1 MIAAGIGCRRGAPA
15 SDIEAALHAA
25 LAALKSG
32 GRLVVNAV
40 SLETQA
46 LLLAQ
51 HRARGG
57 ELIRVAIERAAP
69 IGSAQ
74 VWRPALPVTQW
85 RWVKP

>member
-1 MIAAGIGCRRGAPA
+1 M
-15 SDIEAALHAA
+15 
-25 LAALKSG
+25 
-32 GRLVVNAV
+32 VNAV

-51 HRARGG
+51 HHARGG
-57 ELIRVAIERAAP
+57 DLLRIAIERAAP
-69 IGSAQ
+69 IGDAQ